1 MIQKMM
7 IEIEASKP
15 ISSYGDGHILVLDG
29 TKNRYYITTRESFL
43 SEQDKKIKDLFE
55 SFDNLSKNNSISM
68 MKMREDIEDF
78 KNNMTKSNE
87 NFQYLLE
94 LKNKEFKE
102 AMRRE
107 FNDFLTQ
114 YKDTNE
120 KMLNLIKQVVI
131 SEE

>member
-1 MIQKMM
+1 
-7 IEIEASKP
+7 
-15 ISSYGDGHILVLDG
+15 
-29 TKNRYYITTRESFL
+29 
-43 SEQDKKIKDLFE
+43 
-55 SFDNLSKNNSISM
+55 
-68 MKMREDIEDF
+68 
-78 KNNMTKSNE
+78 MTKSNE

>member
-7 IEIEASKP
+7 IEIESSKP

-29 TKNRYYITTRESFL
+29 TKNRYYVTTRESFL

-78 KNNMTKSNE
+78 KSNMTKSNE